1 MTDAIAYT
9 IVGLLLVQALW
20 RAPAALRGRARER
33 SLWGTFTALALA
45 WLMRTALGRFLVDH
59 IGVADLATL
68 LKHTITI
75 AAMCTLLRYLTAVDA
90 GELASGAEPSRRVR
104 ITSAVHRHAGWAC
117 ALTIAVMAGVF
128 LFWLHRTEVPTS
140 PYFMERHAGE
150 AGLAVYMGLFYV
162 YSGAV
167 TALCGYQW
175 GSKARHA
182 PRRTLRVGLWLMAV
196 GMAVATLY
204 CAVRAVCA
212 VWNTVSPMPEGPA
225 AVQEAVTDT
234 LLYGAFLLWAIGV
247 IAPTIHVAVLRYRT
261 LAAIRRLHRLW
272 RDLAFVVP
280 DLVLYPPSRILPGS
294 RLAAPLNT
302 ARDIFAH
309 DASPQIR
316 LGRYVTEIRDAIH
329 ELRRRAPEDLYQH
342 ATELAAAETAGRPAD
357 AVAEAYWIRA
367 AMASADRPVG
377 SPVPFPSGRGESLA
391 AEVPWLLT
399 VADAYASANPTATVR
414 LLGAA
419 TPA

>member
-33 SLWGTFTALALA
+33 SLWGTFSALALA
-45 WLMRTALGRFLVDH
+45 WLMRTALGRYLVDH
-59 IGVADLATL
+59 LGVADLATL
-68 LKHTITI
+68 LKHTLAI
-75 AAMCTLLRYLTAVDA
+75 AAMCALLRYLTAVDA
-90 GELASGAEPSRRVR
+90 GEIASGAQPSRRIRV
-104 ITSAVHRHAGWAC
+104 TAAVHRHARWAC
-117 ALTIAVMAGVF
+117 AVTIAAMAGIF

-140 PYFMERHAGE
+140 VYFMERHAGE
-150 AGLAVYMGLFYV
+150 AALAVYMGLFYV
-162 YSGAV
+162 YCGAV
-167 TALCGYQW
+167 TALCGHQW

-182 PRRTLRVGLWLMAV
+182 PRRTLRVGLWLMAAGMVV
-196 GMAVATLY
+196 GTLY
-204 CAVRAVCA
+204 SVVRAVCA
-212 VWNTVSPMPEGPA
+212 VVNSVSPAAPGPN

-234 LLYGAFLLWAIGV
+234 LLYAAFLLWAIGV
-247 IAPTIHVAVLRYRT
+247 IAPTIHVAVFRYRT
-261 LAAIRRLHRLW
+261 LAAIRALHRLW

-302 ARDIFAH
+302 ARDMFAH

-329 ELRRRAPEDLYQH
+329 ELRRRAPEDLYRH
-342 ATELAAAETAGRPAD
+342 ARELAAAESDGQPAD

-377 SPVPFPSGRGESLA
+377 SPVPFPAGRGESLA
-391 AEVPWLLT
+391 AEVPWLLK
-399 VADAYASANPTATVR
+399 VADAYARANPTAAVR